1 MEWLRMYHEARADKK
16 LASLNDA
23 QFRVWFNLLL
33 YAGEQEVRGT
43 VPMPDDELLALEVA
57 VADTDLLHATLD
69 RLVRLRILSPVD
81 GGFAFCQ
88 WEKRQ
93 PNSDSST
100 ERVRKHR
107 ERKRNGDETV
117 TETVTKRSGNGG
129 VTVGNALEQNREE
142 QSRGDQRE
150 TGASEPAPPSAGATP
165 PDQPGDGKPKRD
177 KPPPSPE
184 AIALAARLARLI
196 AVDNPKAVVKA
207 GQPAR
212 WAEQFDTQHRVDR
225 TSWDDMQAALE
236 WAHRDDFWRSNVLSA
251 EALRRH
257 WNRLTEQ
264 MQRGVQG
271 HGGPTRR
278 TGAFGAGTGP
288 GGTSV
293 YDRFVQRDDG
303 SDDDDVPE
311 VRAGPA
317 RAAT

>member
-88 WEKRQ
+88 WKKRQ

-142 QSRGDQRE
+142 QSRGEQRDT
-150 TGASEPAPPSAGATP
+150 TGAGAQEAPPSAGATP
-165 PDQPGDGKPKRD
+165 PDQPDDDKPKRD
-177 KPPPSPE
+177 KPPPSQD
-184 AIALAARLARLI
+184 AAALADLLASLI
-196 AVDNPKAVVKA
+196 VADNPRAIVKPA
-207 GQPAR
+207 QPAK
-212 WAEQFDTQHRVDR
+212 WAEQFDLQHRVDK
-225 TSWDDMQAALE
+225 TSWEDMRAALE

-264 MQRGVQG
+264 MQRDTSGTG
-271 HGGPTRR
+271 RPTHGGMSAEDLFRY
-278 TGAFGAGTGP
+278 A
-288 GGTSV
+288 
-293 YDRFVQRDDG
+293 DRLEHEQQG
-303 SDDDDVPE
+303 S
-311 VRAGPA
+311 
-317 RAAT
+317 AAH